1 MARQQT
7 GGRLK
12 ATLFLFGAL
21 LVAGLVSFAV
31 WTTLAKYQE
40 QLEKAQAG
48 PSKVEVL
55 VATRDLYMGIPLE
68 EEDLTVK
75 SVLPETIEQDRVF
88 TPEMQESMVAQGVTP
103 RERIL
108 KGEVLRVE
116 RMARRE
122 AGIGLN
128 AIIPPGKRAMTIETD
143 AQSALAGLLQPGNF
157 VDCIV
162 TIRPDDRAVGAKWVT
177 ETILQGVK
185 VLAIGDS
192 LSPTVKA
199 EKDAADKKSGRRRR
213 GRPTVTLELT
223 LEESE
228 KVALAAS
235 RGDIHLVLRSDID
248 ITQEETTGPLNTNA
262 LIGFEPAAAPA
273 TASRGRGRGR
283 SKKAPPPPNTVTAEV
298 IEGGSTTSVE
308 FDESGTKVDE
318 SSNNR
323 RRR

>member
-1 MARQQT
+1 MQRQQT

-12 ATLFLFGAL
+12 ATLFLLGAL
-21 LVAGLVSFAV
+21 VVAGLTSFAV
-31 WTTLAKYQE
+31 WTTIAKYQQ
-40 QLEKAQAG
+40 QLETAKKG
-48 PSKVEVL
+48 PTKVQVL

-68 EEDLTVK
+68 EDDITVK
-75 SVLPETIEQDRVF
+75 AVLPESIQQDRVF
-88 TPEMQESMVAQGVTP
+88 TAEMADAMIAQGVTP

-108 KGEVLRVE
+108 EGEVLRVE

-143 AQSALAGLLQPGNF
+143 AQSSLAGLLQPGNF

-199 EKDAADKKSGRRRR
+199 EKDAAEKKKGSRRR

-228 KVALAAS
+228 KLALAAS

-262 LIGFEPAAAPA
+262 LIGFTPTAAPA
-273 TASRGRGRGR
+273 QASSGRGRGT
-283 SKKAPPPPNTVTAEV
+283 KAPPPPNTVTAEV

-308 FDESGTKVDE
+308 FDEAGTKVDE
-318 SSNNR
+318 QSNR

>member
-1 MARQQT
+1 MQRQQT

-12 ATLFLFGAL
+12 ATMFLMGAFV
-21 LVAGLVSFAV
+21 VAGMTSYLVWRALKNAE
-31 WTTLAKYQE
+31 TRLHQAE
-40 QLEKAQAG
+40 QG
-48 PSKVEVL
+48 PDKLEVL
-55 VATRDLYMGIPLE
+55 VATRDLYMGIPIE
-68 EEDLTVK
+68 AEDLAVLE
-75 SVLPETIEQDRVF
+75 VLPHTVDLDKVF
-88 TPEMQESMVAQGVTP
+88 TKDALNAVVDSNLTP

-108 KGEVLRVE
+108 SGEILRAE

-143 AQSALAGLLQPGNF
+143 AQSSLAGFLQPGNF

-185 VLAIGDS
+185 VLAVGDS
-192 LSPTVKA
+192 LSPAKKGA
-199 EKDAADKKSGRRRR
+199 KKGEKETKRSTRRR

-228 KVALAAS
+228 KLALASS
-235 RGDIHLVLRSDID
+235 RGDVHLVLRSDTD
-248 ITQEETTGPLNTNA
+248 ITQQETTGPLNTNA
-262 LIGFEPAAAPA
+262 LIGFKPA
-273 TASRGRGRGR
+273 TVAVSTGRSRGRTA
-283 SKKAPPPPNTVTAEV
+283 APPPTNTVTAEV

-308 FDESGTKVDE
+308 FNEAGEKVE
-318 SSNNR
+318 GSNGGR
-323 RRR
+323 RGGR